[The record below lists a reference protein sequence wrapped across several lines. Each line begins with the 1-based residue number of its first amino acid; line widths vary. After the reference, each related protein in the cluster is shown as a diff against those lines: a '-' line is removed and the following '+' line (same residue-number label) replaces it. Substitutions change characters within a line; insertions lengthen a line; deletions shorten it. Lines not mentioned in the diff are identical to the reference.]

1 MIINGVVNKIGIIK
15 IEGKTNIEVKN
26 PELKHK
32 PTGFMMIDGK
42 IKRIPRRDIA
52 KSLCKNYIHTEVI
65 LEETGENITQIR
77 RHLET
82 LNIKGLI
89 IIKTKKRRAVD
100 FCFIDRNYGFN
111 KNDFLNKTNQIKAGH
126 KRYNA
131 SKDFKLRQSIGQE
144 RIERFKLYAMG
155 IKENRNIF

>member
-1 MIINGVVNKIGIIK
+1 MIINGIVNKIGIIK
-15 IEGKTNIEVKN
+15 IEGKPNIEVKN

-52 KSLCKNYIHTEVI
+52 KALCKNYIHTEVI